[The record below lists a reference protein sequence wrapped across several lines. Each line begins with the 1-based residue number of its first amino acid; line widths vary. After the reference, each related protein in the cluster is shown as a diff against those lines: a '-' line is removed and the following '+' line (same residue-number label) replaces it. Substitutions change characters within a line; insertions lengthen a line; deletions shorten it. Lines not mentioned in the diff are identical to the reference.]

1 MVILLAQTPIGRPT
15 VRGDGVKLRQVRI
28 QNYKSIEDSGEFSIG
43 DLTCLAGK
51 NESGKTAILQALRR
65 LNPVEASERS
75 FNHTM
80 EFPRSRLHEAGD
92 GAGQRV
98 LTTTW
103 DLGDSDVAAVE
114 AVLGSGTL
122 SSRSIVVVKAY
133 GQAGS
138 NWTVQLDEGNVIAGL
153 VAKGEDLTAPATER
167 VNKQTT
173 VAGLRAMVAQQGD
186 KATNGERRLIA
197 LADEWR
203 DGKPNLA
210 AIDVLH
216 ELMPKFLYFSTYEAM
231 PGRVAVEDLIARKAN
246 PAKMTEEDRIFLAL
260 LALARTSLEEVR
272 DEELSE
278 ALIAKLEGVS
288 NAISRAIFA
297 YWSQN
302 KHLKVRFDYREAL
315 AADPE
320 SDEDEADTSHV
331 FLTRVENTRHG
342 VSVGFD
348 ERSAGFVWFFS
359 FLVWFSQMERE
370 YGDKL
375 VILLDE
381 PGLSL
386 HGTAQA
392 DLLRYI
398 KEKLLPQYQVI
409 YSTHSPFM
417 IDAGDLFT
425 LRTVEDIVTKDDE
438 ILGTKVGDEVL
449 SSDAD
454 TIFPLRAVLGYDL
467 TQTLFVG
474 EHTLL
479 VEGPSDL
486 LYLTWASNEL
496 RSRGRTALD
505 PRWVITP
512 AGGIDK
518 IGSFIALFGGNKL
531 HVAVLTDYHSG
542 DKARVKTLRDSE
554 ILRAGHVFSADA
566 FTGSAEADVEDMLG
580 RELYVALVSAC
591 YGLAKK
597 DQFAAKKP
605 ADASDLVAK
614 EASEHMLTAAATVP
628 QFDHYAPAAH
638 LVAHWGELK
647 DTLPGID
654 AALVRFEAFFEQVN
668 ALLGT
673 SAP

>member
-1 MVILLAQTPIGRPT
+1 MDLAQIEEA
-15 VRGDGVKLRQVRI
+15 GVKLKKVRI
-28 QNYKSIEDSGEFSIG
+28 QNYKSIEDSGEFSVG

-65 LNPVEASERS
+65 LNPVEESERS
-75 FNHTM
+75 FDHTM
-80 EFPRSRLHEAGD
+80 EFPRSRLHESGD

-103 DLGDSDVAAVE
+103 ELSDADVAAVE
-114 AVLGSGTL
+114 AVVGAGAMA
-122 SSRSIVVVKAY
+122 SRTVNVAKSY
-133 GQAGS
+133 GQVGTT
-138 NWTVQLDEGNVIAGL
+138 WTIDLDEARVIAGL
-153 VAKGEDLTAPATER
+153 IARGEDLTGPATER
-167 VNKQTT
+167 VTKQKTIKD
-173 VAGLRAMVAQQGD
+173 LRAMVTQQGD
-186 KATNGERRLIA
+186 KATNGEKRLVA
-197 LADEWR
+197 LADEFR
-203 DGKPNLA
+203 RGDPDQA
-210 AIDVLH
+210 AIDVLSG
-216 ELMPKFLYFSTYEAM
+216 LMPKFLYFATYEAM
-231 PGRVAVEDLIARKAN
+231 PGRVAVEELIARKAD
-246 PAKMTEEDRIFLAL
+246 PGKLTEEDRIFLAL

-315 AADPE
+315 AGDPE
-320 SDEDEADTSHV
+320 SDETEPSHV

-425 LRTVEDIVTKDDE
+425 VRTVEDIVTKDDE
-438 ILGTKVGDEVL
+438 ILGTKVGDKVL

-467 TQTLFVG
+467 TQSLFVG

-486 LYLTWASNEL
+486 LYLTWASKEL
-496 RSRGRTALD
+496 RSRGRTGLD

-542 DKARVKTLRDSE
+542 DKAKVKTLRDSE
-554 ILRAGHVFSADA
+554 ILRAGHVFAADSY
-566 FTGSAEADVEDMLG
+566 TGRAEADVEDMLG
-580 RELYVALVSAC
+580 RDLYVGLVAAC
-591 YGLAKK
+591 YGLSKQDRFPAVK
-597 DQFAAKKP
+597 AAT
-605 ADASDLVAK
+605 ASNLVVR
-614 EASEHMLTAAATVP
+614 EAAEHMLTVSASVP
-628 QFDHYAPAAH
+628 QFDHYAPAAF
-638 LVAHWGELK
+638 LVEQWADLK
-647 DTLPGID
+647 VSMPGVD
-654 AALVRFEAFFEQVN
+654 NALARFEAFFQEVN
-668 ALLGT
+668 AVL
-673 SAP
+673 

>member
-1 MVILLAQTPIGRPT
+1 M
-15 VRGDGVKLRQVRI
+15 KLKKVRI
-28 QNYKSIEDSGEFSIG
+28 QNFKSIEDSGEFSVG

-65 LNPVEASERS
+65 LNPVEASENS
-75 FNHTM
+75 FDHTM
-80 EFPRSRLHEAGD
+80 EFPRSRLHESGD

-98 LTTTW
+98 LTTKW
-103 DLGDSDVAAVE
+103 ELDDSDVAAVE
-114 AVLGSGTL
+114 AKVGAGAMSNRT
-122 SSRSIVVVKAY
+122 VWVHKAY
-133 GQAGS
+133 GQTGGTWS
-138 NWTVQLDEGNVIAGL
+138 VELDEKQVIAAL
-153 VAKGEDLTAPATER
+153 VARGEELTAPATER
-167 VNKQTT
+167 VSKQKTL
-173 VAGLRAMVAQQGD
+173 AELRAMVAQQGD
-186 KATNGERRLIA
+186 KATNGEKRLIV
-197 LADEWR
+197 LAEEFRKGDP
-203 DGKPNLA
+203 DLA

-216 ELMPKFLYFSTYEAM
+216 ERMPKFLYFATYESM
-231 PGRVAVEDLIARKAN
+231 PGRVAVEDLIARTAT
-246 PAKMTEEDRIFLAL
+246 PDELDQEDRIFLAL

-320 SDEDEADTSHV
+320 SDAKTASHV

-398 KEKLLPQYQVI
+398 KDKLLPKYQVI

-425 LRTVEDIVTKDDE
+425 VRTVEDVTKDDV

-449 SSDAD
+449 STDAD

-467 TQTLFVG
+467 TQSLFVG

-496 RSRGRTALD
+496 RARKRTPLD
-505 PRWVITP
+505 PRWVVTP

-518 IGSFIALFGGNKL
+518 IGSFIALFGGNRL
-531 HVAVLTDYHSG
+531 HVAVLTDYHAG
-542 DKARVKTLRDSE
+542 DKARVKTLRDSD
-554 ILRAGHVFSADA
+554 ILRSGHVFSAEA
-566 FTGSAEADVEDMLG
+566 FTGTPEADVEDLLG
-580 RELYVALVSAC
+580 RELYLALVTAC
-591 YGLAKK
+591 YGLGKK
-597 DQFAAKKP
+597 DQFPATKP
-605 ADASDLVAK
+605 AAASDLVVK
-614 EASEHMLTAAATVP
+614 EARDHMLTVSATVP
-628 QFDHYAPAAH
+628 QFDHYAPAAY
-638 LVAHWGELK
+638 LLQNWGTLK
-647 DTLPGID
+647 DSLPGVD
-654 AALVRFEAFFEQVN
+654 AALGRFEDFFKQVN
-668 ALLGT
+668 ALL
-673 SAP
+673 

>member
-1 MVILLAQTPIGRPT
+1 M
-15 VRGDGVKLRQVRI
+15 KLTKVRI

-65 LNPVEASERS
+65 LNPVEASERQ
-75 FNHTM
+75 FDHTM
-80 EFPRSRLHEAGD
+80 EYPRSRLHESGD
-92 GAGQRV
+92 GSGQRV
-98 LTTTW
+98 LTTSW
-103 DLGDSDVAAVE
+103 ELSDADVAAVE
-114 AVLGSGTL
+114 AVLGGGTVAD
-122 SSRSIVVVKAY
+122 RTVVVVKGY
-133 GQAGS
+133 GQTGS
-138 NWTVQLDEGNVIAGL
+138 NWTVQIDETHVIESLIAKSEGL
-153 VAKGEDLTAPATER
+153 TGLATER
-167 VNKQTT
+167 VAGRKT
-173 VAGLRAMVAQQGD
+173 VADLRTMVTELGD
-186 KATNGERRLIA
+186 KATNGEKALVA
-197 LADEWR
+197 LADTWR

-216 ELMPKFLYFSTYEAM
+216 DLMPKFLYFATYESM
-231 PGRVAVEDLIARKAN
+231 PGRVAVEDLIARRADPGKV
-246 PAKMTEEDRIFLAL
+246 TEGDRIFLAL

-272 DEELSE
+272 EQELSE

-288 NAISRAIFA
+288 NAISRNIFA

-320 SDEDEADTSHV
+320 ADEDETETNHV

-392 DLLRYI
+392 DLLRYM
-398 KEKLLPQYQVI
+398 KDKLLPKYQVM

-417 IDAGDLFT
+417 IDASDLFT
-425 LRTVEDIVTKDDE
+425 VRTVEDIVTKDDE

-449 SSDAD
+449 STDAD

-467 TQTLFVG
+467 TQSLFIG

-486 LYLTWASNEL
+486 LYLTWASSEL
-496 RSRGRTALD
+496 RARKRTGLD
-505 PRWVITP
+505 PRWVVTP
-512 AGGIDK
+512 TGGIDK
-518 IGSFIALFGGNKL
+518 IASFIALFGGNKL
-531 HVAVLTDYHSG
+531 HVAVLTDYHAG
-542 DKARVKTLRDSE
+542 DKAKVRTLRDSE
-554 ILRAGHVFSADA
+554 VLRAGRVFSAET
-566 FTGSAEADVEDMLG
+566 FTGTAEADVEDLLG
-580 RELYVALVSAC
+580 RELYVALVTTC
-591 YGLAKK
+591 YDLGKK
-597 DQFAAKKP
+597 DQFPASKP
-605 ADASDLVAK
+605 ATASDLVAK
-614 EASEHMLTAAATVP
+614 EAAEHMLTVAATVP
-628 QFDHYAPAAH
+628 KFDHYAPAAY
-638 LVAHWGELK
+638 LVSHWGELK
-647 DTLPGID
+647 GSLPGVED
-654 AALVRFEAFFEQVN
+654 ALARFEAFYRDVN
-668 ALLGT
+668 ALIE
-673 SAP
+673 

>member
-1 MVILLAQTPIGRPT
+1 M
-15 VRGDGVKLRQVRI
+15 KLKKVRI
-28 QNYKSIEDSGEFSIG
+28 QNYKSIEDSGEFSVS

-65 LNPVEASERS
+65 LNPVEESERS
-75 FNHTM
+75 FDHTM
-80 EFPRSRLHEAGD
+80 EFPRSRLHESGD

-98 LTTTW
+98 LTTIW
-103 DLGDSDVAAVE
+103 ELSDADVAAVE
-114 AVLGSGTL
+114 AVVGAGAVA
-122 SSRSIVVVKAY
+122 SRTVTVGKSY
-133 GQAGS
+133 GQGGKI
-138 NWTVQLDEGNVIAGL
+138 WTVGLDQARVIEGLIAR
-153 VAKGEDLTAPATER
+153 GEELTGPATER
-167 VNKQTT
+167 VAKQKTI
-173 VAGLRAMVAQQGD
+173 AGLRAMVEHQGE
-186 KATNGERRLIA
+186 KATSGEKRLVA
-197 LADEWR
+197 LADEFR
-203 DGKPNLA
+203 EGDPDLA
-210 AIDVLH
+210 AVDVLH
-216 ELMPKFLYFSTYEAM
+216 NQMPKFLYFATYETM
-231 PGRVAVEDLIARKAN
+231 PGRVAVEELIAKKAD
-246 PAKMTEEDRIFLAL
+246 AEELTEGDRIFLAL

-272 DEELSE
+272 DEKLSE
-278 ALIAKLEGVS
+278 SLIAKLEGVS

-320 SDEDEADTSHV
+320 SDETEPSHV

-359 FLVWFSQMERE
+359 FLVWFSQMEKE

-425 LRTVEDIVTKDDE
+425 VRTVEDVVTKDDE

-467 TQTLFVG
+467 TQSLFVG

-496 RSRGRTALD
+496 RSRGRTGLD

-518 IGSFIALFGGNKL
+518 VGSFVALFGGNKL

-542 DKARVKTLRDSE
+542 DKAKVKTLRDSD
-554 ILRAGHVFSADA
+554 ILRAGHVFSADS
-566 FTGSAEADVEDMLG
+566 FTGTAEADIEDMLG
-580 RELYVALVSAC
+580 RDVYLALVAAS
-591 YGLAKK
+591 YGLSKK
-597 DQFAAKKP
+597 DRFPATKP
-605 ADASDLVAK
+605 TGASDLVAK
-614 EASEHMLTAAATVP
+614 EAAEHMRTVSASVP
-628 QFDHYAPAAH
+628 EFDHYAPAAF
-638 LVAHWGELK
+638 LVGRWADLK
-647 DTLPGID
+647 NSLPGVD
-654 AALVRFEAFFEQVN
+654 EALTRFEAFFKQVN
-668 ALLGT
+668 AVL
-673 SAP
+673 